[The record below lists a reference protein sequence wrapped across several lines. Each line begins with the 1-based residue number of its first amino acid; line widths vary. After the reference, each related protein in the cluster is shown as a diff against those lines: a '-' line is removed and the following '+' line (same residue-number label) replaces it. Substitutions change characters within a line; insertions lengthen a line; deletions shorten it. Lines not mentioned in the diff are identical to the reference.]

1 MINAELFHVLS
12 IIVLIGA
19 MCAGVVAVA
28 ARKIIDSVIGLGAAG
43 SFMAV
48 EFLLLQAPDVAIA
61 EAAVGAVLGTVLYIV
76 ALRRVIGK
84 GDDNNDEI
92 Q

>member
-1 MINAELFHVLS
+1 MINAELFQVLS
-12 IIVLIGA
+12 VVVLIGA
-19 MCAGVVAVA
+19 MTAAVVAVA
-28 ARKIIDSVIGLGAAG
+28 ARRILDSIIGLGAAG

-76 ALRRVIGK
+76 ALRRVLGK
-84 GDDNNDEI
+84 RDENNDEI
-92 Q
+92 H